1 MIVQRTRRSC
11 LGQVLTLVLMTAIVT
26 LFDRNAVIAELQK
39 IGLKIIPS
47 PDEPEVVRFA
57 DNNDITVE
65 LKPS

>member
-11 LGQVLTLVLMTAIVT
+11 LGQVLTLMLMTAIVT
-26 LFDRNAVIAELQK
+26 PFDRNAVIAELQK